1 MEVDSMLKIGDFSKF
16 TKISIHMLRHYD
28 EIDLLKPIKIADDSG
43 YRYYSEEQ
51 IPYANRIQLL
61 KLMGFSLSNVKK
73 MLQSY
78 SNGNEL
84 QKYFRMQL
92 FDKQEEMKKLKSQV
106 QLLESAIVSLN
117 DQKNPLNYSILVKE
131 LPKRLVISYRGIIS
145 EYNQEGILWNALN
158 EQTTGLNIKYKNPS
172 FDVAIIHSTD
182 TSELIDIEV
191 QKSIDTS
198 IKSMENVICK
208 EIPATKVAVI
218 AYQGGYEQLETVYE
232 EMAKW
237 LIENEYALNGEIMNV
252 YYISPKITANQNDF
266 LTEVC
271 FPIKK
276 YKFSFDNLPIILFL

>member
-276 YKFSFDNLPIILFL
+276 I

>member
-1 MEVDSMLKIGDFSKF
+1 MLKIGDFSKF

-276 YKFSFDNLPIILFL
+276 I